1 MTRPR
6 VGISSCL
13 LGQHVRYDGGH
24 KLLPFAAGPLADLVT
39 LVPVCPEVELGM
51 GVPREP
57 VRLERSRGIVRMVG
71 IESRTDHT
79 DAMTAFAARRTDE
92 LAALGL
98 AGYVF
103 KKNSP
108 SCGPRG
114 VPVGG
119 RGLFAAAV
127 GDRMPLL
134 PVVDESDISDREGRK
149 TFLRKVFAYERLR
162 KFFAGRWSR
171 EDLAKFHSL
180 HRRRSPGLAAV
191 MRRLKSTPPDQ
202 LAERYQRAYMETIR
216 KPVRASKPRP
226 GERPRRRTRETKRG

>member
-13 LGQHVRYDGGH
+13 LGRPVRYDGGH

-57 VRLERSRGIVRMVG
+57 VRLERSPGAVRMIG

-79 DAMTAFAARRTDE
+79 DAMTAFAARRPGDPPPP
-92 LAALGL
+92 AL

-127 GDRMPLL
+127 GDRLPLL
-134 PVVDESDISDREGRK
+134 PIVDESDLSDREGRRA
-149 TFLRKVFAYERLR
+149 FLRRVFAYERLR
-162 KFFAGRWSR
+162 KFFAGTWSR
-171 EDLAKFHSL
+171 EGLAKFHSL

-191 MRRLKSTPPDQ
+191 MRRLKSTPADR
-202 LAERYQRAYMETIR
+202 LAERYQRAYMESIR
-216 KPVRASKPRP
+216 PTPPSKPRR
-226 GERPRRRTRETKRG
+226 GEKSRRRTRASKRG